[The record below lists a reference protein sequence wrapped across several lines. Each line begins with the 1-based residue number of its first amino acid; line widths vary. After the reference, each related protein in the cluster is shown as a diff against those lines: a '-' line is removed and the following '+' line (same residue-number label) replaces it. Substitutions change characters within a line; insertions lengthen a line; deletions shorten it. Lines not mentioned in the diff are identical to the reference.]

1 MCLFE
6 LLKQAGNNIN
16 TRKLD
21 VWEIKK
27 MKFSCLTMAIVE
39 LVNQAHYTTQGGSIA
54 TVYPPPANLSLFSKD
69 WDQRLKIEP
78 QLLV

>member
-1 MCLFE
+1 
-6 LLKQAGNNIN
+6 
-16 TRKLD
+16 
-21 VWEIKK
+21 